1 MNEDK
6 NPLDDM
12 PDNGP
17 TQTPEEQADDLQPET
32 VQPEKT
38 EIVHEPQP
46 APQQVIPQPATP
58 QTEVPAAKKKK
69 GPARKIIL
77 FLLLAVAAYLIYSVA
92 DIYVSPDKNIQQIYL
107 VPEDAAFIIQ
117 SSDPVNDW
125 TKFSKSDTWKA
136 LKKAEPVQEIA
147 ATAEMLDS
155 IVQSNKTLLSL
166 VGKRDML
173 ISVHKTRPNDFDF
186 LIILDLQKAAK
197 LNVVKD
203 QIETIVK
210 MTGSTVTRRTH
221 SKIDILEI
229 KDPETREIMYLSFID
244 NHVALSFTSKLV
256 EAAIDGRHTPKI
268 GLDYYFLEVDK
279 MVAGKGLFRMFV
291 NNKRLPEFMSLFLDE
306 PSEYMDMF
314 STSMGFSGLHFDT
327 NNDRIELKGYTVRKD
342 TADPYITALLSSG
355 KHKMKAHEI
364 MSART
369 AVFTHIGIDNPVKF
383 VKQLETAM
391 QASDPKEYESF
402 AGTRKKIESLF
413 GISLEDNF
421 LSWMSGEF
429 AVSQSEPGLLLGPE
443 PEMILAIGAK
453 NMKDA
458 RKNMEFIEKKIKNRT
473 PIKIKSV
480 EYKDY
485 EINYV
490 ELKGFFRLFFGKMF
504 DKFEKPFYTY
514 VDDYVLFSNKP
525 STLLSFIE
533 DYEQKNLL
541 KDNET
546 FKKAYSQ
553 FKNTST
559 FFFYTDMQKFFPQLK
574 PMLNA
579 ETWADVNKNKDVLYS
594 FPSWGIQIVG
604 EEQSAALQY
613 IMNYKPYDPEAEA
626 KAKADALAIEEEEEE
641 ADPDEEVTEKQEMDE
656 LKRFYI
662 EKFQGNVMREFYEDG
677 TLKSETE
684 IKDGKRHGRHREYYG
699 NGKLKVR
706 GKYSANRPKGTWKY
720 YSEEGKLSNK
730 EKF

>member
-1 MNEDK
+1 MNEQDK
-6 NPLDDM
+6 PLNEHM
-12 PDNGP
+12 PQSEA
-17 TQTPEEQADDLQPET
+17 TQTPKEQPVE
-32 VQPEKT
+32 VQPAIT
-38 EIVHEPQP
+38 HSDLPT
-46 APQQVIPQPATP
+46 AP
-58 QTEVPAAKKKK
+58 KKKS
-69 GPARKIIL
+69 PAQKIIL
-77 FLLLAVAAYLIYSVA
+77 LLLVAVAVYLIYSVA

-125 TKFSKSDTWKA
+125 TTFSQSDTWKA
-136 LKKAEPVQEIA
+136 LKKAEPIQEIA

-197 LNVVKD
+197 LDMVKD

-210 MTGSTVTRRTH
+210 MTGSIVTRRTYN
-221 SKIDILEI
+221 KTDILEI

-244 NHVALSFTSKLV
+244 NHVALSYTSKLL
-256 EAAIDGRHTPKI
+256 EAAIDGRHNPKI
-268 GLDYYFLEVDK
+268 GLDYHFMEVDK

-291 NNKRLPEFMSLFLDE
+291 NYKRLPEYMSLFLDE
-306 PSEYMDMF
+306 SSEYMNML
-314 STSMGFSGLHFDT
+314 SSSMGFAGLHFDT
-327 NNDRIELKGYTVRKD
+327 NNDRIELKGYTIRKD
-342 TADPYITALLSSG
+342 TADPYVTALLNSG

-369 AVFTHIGIDNPVKF
+369 AVYTHIGIDNPVKF
-383 VKQLETAM
+383 VKELETAM
-391 QASDPKEYESF
+391 QVNDPEEYETYASS
-402 AGTRKKIESLF
+402 RKKIESLF

-429 AVSQSEPGLLLGPE
+429 AVSQSEPGLLMGTE
-443 PEMILAIGAK
+443 PEVILAIGAK

-485 EINYV
+485 EINYL
-490 ELKGFFRLFFGKMF
+490 EMKGFFRLFFGKMF

-553 FKNTST
+553 FKNNST

-574 PMLNA
+574 RTLNTD
-579 ETWADVNKNKDVLYS
+579 TWNDVSKNKDVLYS
-594 FPSWGIQIVG
+594 FPSWSVQILG
-604 EEQSAALQY
+604 DNHSATLHY
-613 IMNYKPYDPEAEA
+613 IMNYKPYDPEAAAQA
-626 KAKADALAIEEEEEE
+626 KDKVLIAEEEEEE
-641 ADPDEEVTEKQEMDE
+641 ADSDDEATEEQEMDA

-662 EKFQGNVMREFYEDG
+662 EKFEGNVMREFFEDG
-677 TLKSETE
+677 TLRSETE
-684 IKDGKRHGRHREYYG
+684 IKEGKRHGRHREYYE

-706 GKYSANRPKGTWKY
+706 GKYSSNRPKGTWRY
-720 YSEEGKLSNK
+720 YNEEGKLLNK